1 MSKELE
7 LLYKQYD
14 RYKSDRRP
22 ESASQC
28 AEKIMDYGLKNRK
41 LSHAANAAM
50 MIYSANSDWS
60 TEPIEQLLGN
70 ITRIGQSKW
79 LSPTDEATLLFIR
92 IAAISSAY
100 DLSHLDYSSQSP
112 TPTLDSVD
120 CFSND
125 LGKWTRAQYEQ
136 VLAAL
141 LPKLFAHREALLK
154 VSALSYKPLFDLK
167 KKGKANPIDHSKS
180 SLYMAMVNTL
190 SKDSFFNICPTIAD
204 EYRLAA
210 TVLDASADRMCLEKH
225 LLDFRLHQHEINSK
239 AYFVEL
245 KALIDK
251 YRHEPSVVELVSELA
266 ENYINQEEYLTA
278 LSLLDEYINRY
289 PQYYRI
295 NVLHGLK
302 EGRLLAPSLDFR
314 ATNQLTS
321 TGPLYLKVNSRLVES
336 VIIEL
341 YEAHHIDPYA
351 ASLNSVYQQ
360 LKPYREAKRKAL
372 LRKEFKLSP
381 SPSMKQVQDSLLLT
395 SNLKKGMYV
404 IRLAEAKTSSQ
415 KSLAGNVREV
425 QLISVSD
432 IFVLRSY
439 SPKRGHELQVFDANS
454 GKASSS
460 TAVNLYSNDRF
471 HSRVETDHS
480 GRCYLPEGYFEY
492 YPFRDGDAHHFLV
505 NSHGSNIPKLN
516 RTRRLTKLAIVSDRA
531 IYRPGQRLQFFGQRY
546 SIGYRAEDAKV
557 EGGAS
562 ETILFLDPSAKEI
575 ARIECPV
582 DEFGRFDGSFEIPT
596 GQLNGS
602 YSVVDLNKNDF
613 CHVQVEE
620 YKRPSFKVKLEEP
633 SESYSLGSRLE
644 INGSAIAY
652 SGLPIQK
659 AQVSYRLSLSKFSF
673 WRFSSGENE
682 ILSSGNLESDLE
694 GRFTIPVSLDA
705 QNKDEIENS
714 PWIFY
719 RVVLEADV
727 TGPNGETH
735 SSQLILPLGREPINL
750 ELRMPQGFDWQKEA
764 LPQLR
769 FEALNM
775 KGVSVEKTICYR
787 LLNAR
792 DKSLIHEYQVQS
804 DSSIAAPAEWAK
816 LPSGEYLL
824 SYCLAED
831 KADSALWKDQQI
843 YLFSLKDAEY
853 KGTNKLWSYLIESE
867 FDASQPAEVLLALG
881 SPQAKR
887 YLYYDLSDASGY
899 VERKMIPVEDSR
911 FIRLK
916 LAARKADLPENMT
929 LTLYFVANNELQQS
943 THQFARKQAKR
954 GYSFVWSSF
963 RDKLEPGSKET
974 WSLQIRDA
982 EGKPLSRPSI
992 LAAWMYDASLDAL
1005 VTPQPKLPL
1014 ASSLS
1019 YPVSHHSLLR
1029 SFNEVYL
1036 NANWTS
1042 ISFDLPGITSV
1053 VFDPKRFLY
1062 SDFFF
1067 DSKLDNVVSGYG
1079 GAPKMQRSMAV
1090 REEKAKQ
1097 IIALDV
1103 AEAEAESKASLP
1115 EEQKDEAAAL
1125 RSNFAETA
1133 FFYPRLLANSKGE
1146 VSWSFT
1152 LPESLTRW
1160 RLELFALGQDLQSA
1174 QRTEWIEA
1182 KKDFMIQPNLPRFLR
1197 QGDEGVASIS
1207 IRNESDSQQLGV
1219 LSMQLIDPHTEQVL
1233 FEDEVP
1239 FEVKAKNTSTVSVPL
1254 KSIDGYDAVAIRLLA
1269 KSAHFSD
1276 GEQHLLPLLPATEY
1290 ITESI
1295 PLHVKA
1301 GESQTVDLN
1310 KLFPHDS
1317 GRPAHAELRF
1327 EAVANPLW
1335 VALEAMPT
1343 VIDTSDD
1350 DLVSLA
1356 SALYCNHL
1364 AQTLSKSPAL
1374 KAWIANF
1381 EANPTTKLEHTN
1393 TDPWQRYRQMEH
1405 ENKLR
1410 LKQLIQSDS
1419 LPINEAK
1426 LIDKI
1431 AKLQQSDGSFSWYPR
1446 MSGSTYLT
1454 QYALRLFAR
1463 LDKLSHGVAVSNRL
1477 AAIQNKAWGFADASA
1492 VELMKDLQEYQKR
1505 SNVKVKTLP
1514 SQALNYLYL
1523 LQLTERTPASK
1534 ANEARTYFLGILL
1547 NSLSHIA
1554 LKEMPLAAIVLD
1566 AAGHK
1571 AHADKFRQSLR
1582 EHLKPGPDGDL
1593 HFNLPNRGYYWR
1605 DARYGLQTEC
1615 IEALVASNEQ
1625 QDQERIEQ
1633 MQAWLLNQK
1642 RTQLWPA
1649 LPATTDAIYGLLLGK
1664 GAKLVSHEATLALRL
1679 PGKDESLEFG
1689 ASKGTHIF
1697 PVESLPQGDITAR
1710 VDRDGEGF
1718 AWAAFYAEYVVPS
1731 HAVRATSNGISLTKR
1746 FYREQIKDGKV
1757 YLEPLELG
1765 ATLEVGEVLL
1775 SRFEIDL
1782 ERDMDFVKLSDD
1794 RSACLDPMAA
1804 SSYYDYAAG
1813 TLYYC
1818 EIKDA
1823 ATNMY
1828 FDMLRSGSYVLELR
1842 SRVSHAGVF
1851 APGLARIACSY
1862 APEYNART
1870 GAAESLKVD
1879 Q

>member
-14 RYKSDRRP
+14 RYISDRRP

-28 AEKIMDYGLKNRK
+28 AEKIMDYGLKHRK

-50 MIYSANSDWS
+50 MLYSANSDWS
-60 TEPIEQLLGN
+60 AEPIEQLLGN
-70 ITRIGQSKW
+70 IGRIGQSKW
-79 LSPTDEATLLFIR
+79 LSPTDEAILLFIR

-100 DLSHLDYSSQSP
+100 EMSNLEYSSQSP

-125 LGKWTRAQYEQ
+125 LGKWTQAQYEQ

-154 VSALSYKPLFDLK
+154 VSALSYKPLFDLN
-167 KKGKANPIDHSKS
+167 KKGKTNPIDHSKS

-190 SKDSFFNICPTIAD
+190 SKDSFFNICPAIAD

-210 TVLDASADRMCLEKH
+210 SVLDSSADRMCLEKH
-225 LLDFRLHQHEINSK
+225 LLDFRLYKHEIINK
-239 AYFVEL
+239 AYFDEL

-251 YRHEPSVVELVSELA
+251 YRHEPSVVELVSKLA

-278 LSLLDEYINRY
+278 LSLLDEYISRY

-314 ATNQLTS
+314 IRSQLTS
-321 TGPLYLKVNSRLVES
+321 TSPLYLTVNSRLVES

-341 YEAHHIDPYA
+341 YEAHHIDPYS
-351 ASLNSVYQQ
+351 ASLYSVHEQ
-360 LKPYREAKRKAL
+360 LKPYRQAKRKAL

-381 SPSMKQVQDSLLLT
+381 SPSMKQVQDSLLFAP
-395 SNLKKGMYV
+395 NLKNGMYV
-404 IRLAEAKTSSQ
+404 IRLVDAKTSSQ
-415 KSLAGNVREV
+415 KSLASNVREV

-432 IFVLRSY
+432 FFVLRSY

-460 TAVNLYSNDRF
+460 IPVNLYINDRF

-480 GRCYLPEGYFEY
+480 GRCYLPEGYYEY
-492 YPFRDGDAHHFLV
+492 YPFQDGDAHHFMV
-505 NSHGSNIPKLN
+505 NSHGSNTPKLDP
-516 RTRRLTKLAIVSDRA
+516 TRRHSKLAIISDRA

-557 EGGAS
+557 VGGGS

-602 YSVVDLNKNDF
+602 YSVVDSQKNNY
-613 CHVQVEE
+613 CYVQVEE
-620 YKRPSFKVKLEEP
+620 YKRPSFEVKLEEP

-644 INGSAIAY
+644 IKGSAIAY

-659 AQVSYRLSLSKFSF
+659 AEVSYRLSLSKFSF

-682 ILSSGNLESDLE
+682 VLSTGNLESDLE

-719 RVVLEADV
+719 RFVLEADV

-735 SSQLILPLGREPINL
+735 SSQLVLPLGREPINL
-750 ELRMPQGFDWQKEA
+750 ELRIPQGFDWQKEA

-769 FEALNM
+769 FEAMNM
-775 KGVSVEKTICYR
+775 KGVSVEKAICYR
-787 LLNAR
+787 LLNAK
-792 DKSLIHEYQVQS
+792 DKSLIQEYRVQS

-831 KADSALWKDQQI
+831 KADSSLWKEQQI

-853 KGTNKLWSYLIESE
+853 KGTNELWSYMIESK
-867 FDASQPAEVLLALG
+867 FDASQPAELLVALG

-899 VERKMIPVEDSR
+899 VERKMMPVEDSR

-974 WSLQIRDA
+974 WSLQILDA
-982 EGKPLSRPSI
+982 EGKPLRRPSI

-1019 YPVSHHSLLR
+1019 YPVSHHRLLR
-1029 SFNEVYL
+1029 SLSEVYL

-1042 ISFDLPGITSV
+1042 RSFNLPGITSV
-1053 VFDPKRFLY
+1053 IFDPKRFLN
-1062 SDFFF
+1062 SDLYF
-1067 DSKLDNVVSGYG
+1067 DNVVVSGYG
-1079 GAPKMQRSMAV
+1079 GAPKLQRSMAV
-1090 REEKAKQ
+1090 REEKELEQ
-1097 IIALDV
+1097 ISMDV
-1103 AEAEAESKASLP
+1103 AEAEVESKASLP
-1115 EEQKDEAAAL
+1115 EEQEDEAAVL

-1133 FFYPRLLANSKGE
+1133 FFFPRLLANSKGE

-1160 RLELFALGQDLQSA
+1160 RLELFALGQDMQSA

-1197 QGDEGVASIS
+1197 QGDEGVAAIS
-1207 IRNESDSQQLGV
+1207 IRNESESQQQGV
-1219 LSMQLIDPHTEQVL
+1219 LSMQLIDPNTEQVL
-1233 FEDEVP
+1233 YEDEVS
-1239 FEVKAKNTSTVSVPL
+1239 FDVEAKNTSTVSVPL

-1269 KSAHFSD
+1269 KSEHFSD

-1290 ITESI
+1290 VTESI

-1301 GESQTVDLN
+1301 GESQRVDLN

-1343 VIDTSDD
+1343 VIDTNDD

-1356 SALYCNHL
+1356 SALYCNQL
-1364 AQTLSKSPAL
+1364 AQELSKKPAL

-1381 EANPTTKLEHTN
+1381 EANPTAELKHTN
-1393 TDPWQRYRQMEH
+1393 TDPWQRYRQMEQ

-1431 AKLQQSDGSFSWYPR
+1431 AKLQQPNGSFSWYPR

-1463 LDKLSHGVAVSNRL
+1463 LDKLSHDVAVSNRL
-1477 AAIQNKAWGFADASA
+1477 EAIQNKAWGFADASA

-1505 SNVKVKTLP
+1505 SNAKVKTLP

-1523 LQLTERTPASK
+1523 LQLAGRTPDGK

-1554 LKEMPLAAIVLD
+1554 LGDMPLAAIVLD

-1582 EHLKPGPDGDL
+1582 EHLKSGPDGDL
-1593 HFNLPNRGYYWR
+1593 HFNIPNRGYYWR

-1615 IEALVASNEQ
+1615 IEALATSNEQ

-1649 LPATTDAIYGLLLGK
+1649 LPATTDAIYALLLGK
-1664 GAKLVSHEATLALRL
+1664 GGNLVSYEATLALTL
-1679 PGKDESLEFG
+1679 PGNDEILKFDG
-1689 ASKGTHIF
+1689 SKGTHIF

-1731 HAVRATSNGISLTKR
+1731 NAVRATSNGLSLTKR

-1765 ATLEVGEVLL
+1765 AALEVGEVLL

-1794 RSACLDPMAA
+1794 RSACLEPMAS

-1870 GAAESLKVD
+1870 GAAGSLKVE